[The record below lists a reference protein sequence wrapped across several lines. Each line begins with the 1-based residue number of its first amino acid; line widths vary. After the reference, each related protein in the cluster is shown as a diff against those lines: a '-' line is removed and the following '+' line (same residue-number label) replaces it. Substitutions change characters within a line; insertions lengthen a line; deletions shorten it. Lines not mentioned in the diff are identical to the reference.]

1 MKNIWAQQKVTD
13 KMFQVSYFATN
24 DILLKVHINYDHDK
38 TSWQSQKF
46 KKMFLEWNY
55 HLFNNCIKCDLKL

>member
-38 TSWQSQKF
+38 TS
-46 KKMFLEWNY
+46 
-55 HLFNNCIKCDLKL
+55 